1 MPAPATRILHEDREI
16 LVVHRPAASDAT
28 LITFSD
34 LTFRPSGLEFWGG
47 EAAEKLGL
55 DAIGFV
61 AKREN
66 WFPTASVEAAAAAVR
81 AVLKPRSLTY
91 GYSMGGHGA
100 LKHAARLGARG
111 CLAVAPQI
119 SIAPAETP
127 WDPRYHRYHRPR
139 LHAEMMVT
147 AADLA
152 PFTAILA
159 DPYDTVDWAH
169 AQAAA
174 ALGPVHLLRAPLLGH
189 AVIWLL
195 AGSEPL
201 GAVLRPAFEGDA
213 GALRAALRANRARS
227 THWFRL
233 MGRAAYRRGH
243 EQLAEAL
250 WSRGEAMG
258 MTAAA
263 LRGDRVGAQAERI
276 ELLIERGRRRDAVVA
291 CRALE
296 RLAPRAAPVVA
307 RAAHLLL
314 AAGALPPAEAAFG
327 RALALK
333 PDAADLHL
341 GLSLALSG
349 QGRPAEA
356 LDIARKGHA
365 AQPGDIE
372 LATHLGHLLNAGTPA
387 ERGEAEAV
395 FRAVLAQHPGTGRA
409 LLGLSSVLAGR
420 GELPQ
425 ALGLAQ
431 KAVTRLPGD
440 LDAIAW
446 LARLLLD
453 TGHVERA
460 ERMFRRILRLA
471 PRRADGYL
479 GLADTLH
486 ATGRKAEAIAM
497 LDQGLARLPDEPGLA
512 ARRAVLTAPPA
523 PPRRRATRWLRRLF
537 GWMRRGRAGA

>member
-1 MPAPATRILHEDREI
+1 MPAADARILFEDREI
-16 LVVHRPAASDAT
+16 LVVHRPAAADAT

-34 LTFRPSGLEFWGG
+34 LTFRPSGLDFWGR
-47 EAAEKLGL
+47 EPVEKLGL

-66 WFPTASVEAAAAAVR
+66 WFPTASVEGAAAAVR

-111 CLAVAPQI
+111 CLAVAPQV
-119 SIAPAETP
+119 SIAPADAP

-139 LHAEMMVT
+139 LHAAMMVT

-159 DPYDTVDWAH
+159 DPYDAVDWAH

-174 ALGPVHLLRAPLLGH
+174 ALGPVHLLRAPLVGH

-201 GAVLRPAFEGDA
+201 GAVLRPAFDGDA
-213 GALRAALRANRARS
+213 AALGAALRANRERS

-233 MGRAAYRRGH
+233 MGRAAFRRGR

-250 WSRGEAMG
+250 WSRSEALG
-258 MTAAA
+258 LTSAA
-263 LRGDRVGAQAERI
+263 LRADRIGAQAERI
-276 ELLIERGRRRDAVVA
+276 ELLIERGRRREAVAA

-296 RLAPRAAPVVA
+296 RIAPHAAPVVA

-314 AAGALPPAEAAFG
+314 AAGAPAQAEAAFG
-327 RALALK
+327 RALALT
-333 PDAADLHL
+333 PEAADLHL

-349 QGRPAEA
+349 QGRRAEA
-356 LDIARKGHA
+356 LEAARKGHA

-387 ERGEAEAV
+387 ERVEAEAV

-409 LLGLSSVLAGR
+409 LLGLSSVLAAQ
-420 GELPQ
+420 GEMAQ

-431 KAVTRLPGD
+431 RAMTRLPGD
-440 LDAIAW
+440 LDALAW

-453 TGHVERA
+453 SGHEERA
-460 ERMFRRILRLA
+460 ERMFRRVLRLA

-479 GLADTLH
+479 GLADTLR
-486 ATGRKAEAIAM
+486 ATGRQAEAIAM
-497 LDQGLARLPDEPGLA
+497 LDQGLARLPEEPALV
-512 ARRAVLTAPPA
+512 ARRAALTAPPP
-523 PPRRRATRWLRRLF
+523 PPRRRLPR
-537 GWMRRGRAGA
+537 WMRWVRWPFGRARR